1 MLAYHHAR
9 RLLRDP
15 RAPQRARNAFDA
27 LVSAARLPRPAR
39 TARARIS

>member
-15 RAPQRARNAFDA
+15 RAQ
-27 LVSAARLPRPAR
+27 
-39 TARARIS
+39 ARARRAFDSLVDAAHGPRPSRAQARAS